1 MNAGFNCIGVDANR
15 NWGEGWNT
23 GGSSGN
29 SCSETFH
36 GPEAFSEV
44 ENRNVRDFL
53 LANKDRIMF
62 YNNVHSAIQL
72 FLTPWGFTDEVCDTC
87 EDINALVAKVGI
99 LWNGFDKSIL
109 VWII

>member
-15 NWGEGWNT
+15 NWGEGWNS

-53 LANKDRIMF
+53 LAHKDEVVF

-72 FLTPWGFTDEVCDTC
+72 FLTPWGFTEEECGPC
-87 EDINALVAKVGI
+87 REINDLVAKVKI
-99 LWNGFDKSIL
+99 CFSVFKM
-109 VWII
+109 